1 MEGNY
6 QLSRI
11 HNYINGLMS
20 KEDMHS
26 LEQEALQ
33 DPFLQD
39 AIDGYRLQNGVDAR
53 SLSLLQQRLERRVA
67 EHTQLKNKHFF
78 GWQRLA
84 IGLAAAVLFISVC
97 MLLFIRYF
105 PTNKVAS
112 VTEVELMDDELSK
125 VHTQALSGN
134 NAQPIAGWESFNSYL
149 SQNYSAKNSDKEIS
163 ISFKIDASG
172 SPYAIQP
179 QLDKSHDM
187 YDELVK
193 LIESGPKWKGDT
205 AVLKI
210 TFPE

>member
-53 SLSLLQQRLERRVA
+53 SLSLLQQRLDRRITEQA
-67 EHTQLKNKHFF
+67 QLKNKHFF
-78 GWQRLA
+78 GWQRLT
-84 IGLAAAVLFISVC
+84 IGLAAAVLFLCVC

-105 PTNKVAS
+105 PNNKAAA
-112 VTEVELMDDELSK
+112 VTEVELMDDALNT
-125 VHTQALSGN
+125 VHTQALKGN
-134 NAQPIAGWESFNSYL
+134 DAQPIAGWETFNSYL
-149 SQNYSAKNSDKEIS
+149 SKNYSAQNSDKEIS
-163 ISFKIDASG
+163 VSFKIDASG
-172 SPYAIQP
+172 KPYAIQP
-179 QLDKSHDM
+179 HLDKSHAI
-187 YDELVK
+187 YNELIK
-193 LIESGPKWKGDT
+193 LIENGPKWKGST
-205 AVLKI
+205 AELQI